1 MQIGYLPLFL
11 SLFVVDT
18 LAAISPGPNFVLVTQ
33 TAVQRTTRHALAV
46 VAGFVTTNFI
56 WCAAVALGLTALF
69 DVAPW
74 LYVAVKIGGGA
85 YLIYLGIAMWR
96 GADAMTIESPV
107 RISAGGSYV
116 RGLLTNLTNPKTIV
130 YFGSIFALFMKPG
143 TPTWV
148 QAVAIAIVLA
158 DTIAWYGIVAV
169 LFSRHLVQ
177 RAYAN
182 AQRAINRVSGTVM
195 IAFGAGLIATAR
207 RP

>member
-1 MQIGYLPLFL
+1 M
-11 SLFVVDT
+11 
-18 LAAISPGPNFVLVTQ
+18 
-33 TAVQRTTRHALAV
+33 
-46 VAGFVTTNFI
+46 
-56 WCAAVALGLTALF
+56 
-69 DVAPW
+69 
-74 LYVAVKIGGGA
+74 
-85 YLIYLGIAMWR
+85 
-96 GADAMTIESPV
+96 
-107 RISAGGSYV
+107 
-116 RGLLTNLTNPKTIV
+116 

-148 QAVAIAIVLA
+148 QAVAIAIVLT